1 MNVNDPKTLKVIG
14 GVAALLVIG
23 TAWYLLIY
31 SKYNDKISNKAQE
44 FEAITTNLRNVET
57 KAKSLDALKI
67 EYTELLKR
75 YEEIETLLPEVKQ
88 IPSMLVQLHTASSLS
103 GTRITKV
110 QPIPVKETEFYNVA
124 AFDIEMTGTYHDFGS
139 FVSYV
144 ANFPFIANLSGVN
157 VKAQKVAVKK
167 VAQEEPEEGGS
178 IREIGRKKESVTV
191 SFTLSTYFV
200 KEGEQLSELS
210 L

>member
-1 MNVNDPKTLKVIG
+1 MNVNDPKNLKLIG
-14 GVAALLVIG
+14 AVAALLLIG
-23 TAWYLLIY
+23 TAWYLLLY
-31 SKYNDKISNKAQE
+31 SKYNDKISQKAQE
-44 FEAITTNLRNVET
+44 FETITTNLRNVET
-57 KAKSLDALKI
+57 KAKSLDALRV
-67 EYTELLKR
+67 EYDELLKR

-110 QPIPVKETEFYNVA
+110 QPIPVREQEFYNIA

-144 ANFPFIANLSGVN
+144 ANFPFIANLSNVN

-167 VAQEEPEEGGS
+167 SSQEEPQDGEA
-178 IREIGRKKESVTV
+178 IREVGRKQESVTV

-200 KEGEQLSELS
+200 KEGEQLTELS